1 MAERLLTPSKITA
14 WLECS
19 HYLSLSNQT
28 DAGLLTIE
36 PSPLSA
42 LAELLV
48 AKGSL
53 HEGNCLAE
61 FENAGRSIY
70 RVPERLI
77 NETFQQWVDRIGN
90 PMERGFDV
98 IYQMPF
104 VNQGIRGI
112 ADFLI
117 RIDQPT
123 DGYAAY
129 EPVDAKLTRSEGKP
143 GHVLQLCFY
152 AEAIGVLGGSVP
164 RAMHVWLGSGDTQEL
179 VVEQFLP
186 YWRRLRRQLGVLL
199 NDEQLTIDTVP
210 KQCDHCEYCEY
221 NKRCTSQWRAEDSL
235 VYVAGTR
242 QRERDAMETVGVRTV
257 VQLAAR
263 RDPVPSVGVEKLSR
277 LSRQAEMQVLSRDRP
292 SRPPVFELIEP
303 TDDPV
308 FGHGFSLLPAPDGGD
323 VFFDFEGHPFWTP
336 KNELLFLSGLY
347 YRDDNG
353 EWVYDE
359 RWAHDL
365 SSQQAMITGLI
376 EFFAE
381 RRQAHPGMHVYHYN
395 HTEKS
400 SIERMIRDSDEEY
413 LFGQLI
419 NTGLFVDL
427 FLVAKNAVR
436 VGTES
441 YGLKDLEHV
450 VEFVRS
456 GGIEQGAGAVV
467 EYEKFM
473 ESKDEQLLRN
483 IAAYNRDDV
492 VSTLALRDWLVAQR
506 PKDLEWREAIIEYDQ
521 LEFDTDELV
530 NQLRTFAE
538 GSPQHRLAD
547 LLGYWRRERFAYTTE
562 KFSQANGDFTSLYD
576 DEEFIADLSLVRV
589 EERPYRDRIIKTLVM
604 SWPEQP
610 VDSKFVDTA
619 DLLYTGVGVEHG
631 YATCEGLDLIAR
643 EVRVKWGTYQEEKGA
658 LPAVIAKDKN
668 FRPEVKARSLKSLAE
683 QLLLDDVA
691 NRASRLALA
700 LLANEKPR
708 FESPFGPVGGV
719 FTDDLDANV
728 QWVGHLDESF
738 VAIQGPPGAGKTY
751 SGSHLIRELIR
762 TGKRVGV
769 VATSHSAID
778 NLVNAAYGVVGDA
791 GELDM
796 LNVLRWDDVGENNNL
811 TYATYGKKKKNL
823 EGNDFNL
830 IGGTAWLWASE
841 SMRANPVDVLFVDEA
856 GQFSLADAVA
866 SAPGA
871 RNMILLGDPLQLSQV
886 SNAVH
891 PGGSGASVLQHV
903 LEESATISSDQGVFI
918 SQSWRMHPDVCQF
931 ISQQIYEGR
940 LTSEP
945 DCARQD
951 TEFGTG
957 LRWLRAVHQGN
968 TTRSLEEVELVSTKI
983 LELFAT
989 KWIDRDGVVKPLDG
1003 RDFMVVAPYNDQVD
1017 LLRST
1022 FDADPQLRTVRVGTV
1037 DKFQGKEA
1045 PVVFFTMTTS
1055 AGDDV
1060 SRGAEFLF
1068 SRNRLNVAVSRAR
1081 CLAYLV
1087 CTEELLNARAKSIEE
1102 MRLIG
1107 TLSAFVES
1115 AETNSV

>member
-1 MAERLLTPSKITA
+1 
-14 WLECS
+14 
-19 HYLSLSNQT
+19 
-28 DAGLLTIE
+28 
-36 PSPLSA
+36 
-42 LAELLV
+42 
-48 AKGSL
+48 
-53 HEGNCLAE
+53 
-61 FENAGRSIY
+61 
-70 RVPERLI
+70 
-77 NETFQQWVDRIGN
+77 
-90 PMERGFDV
+90 
-98 IYQMPF
+98 
-104 VNQGIRGI
+104 
-112 ADFLI
+112 
-117 RIDQPT
+117 
-123 DGYAAY
+123 
-129 EPVDAKLTRSEGKP
+129 
-143 GHVLQLCFY
+143 
-152 AEAIGVLGGSVP
+152 
-164 RAMHVWLGSGDTQEL
+164 QEL

-257 VQLAAR
+257 VQLAER
-263 RDPVPSVGVEKLSR
+263 RDSVPSMSVEKLSR
-277 LSRQAEMQVLSRDRP
+277 LSRQAEMQVRSRDDP

-308 FGHGFSLLPAPDGGD
+308 YGHGFNLLPAPDDGD

-347 YRDDNG
+347 FKDENG
-353 EWVYDE
+353 KWIYDE

-365 SSQQAMITGLI
+365 SGQQGMITGLI

-381 RRQAHPGMHVYHYN
+381 RRRAHPGMHVYHYN

-400 SIERMIRDSDEEY
+400 SMERLIRDSDEEY

-467 EYEKFM
+467 EYEKYM

-492 VSTLALRDWLVAQR
+492 ASTMTLRDWLVMQR
-506 PKDLEWREAIIEYDQ
+506 PNNLEWREAFIEYEQ

-530 NQLRTFAE
+530 AQLRTFDE
-538 GSPQHRLAD
+538 GSPQHLLAD

-562 KFSQANGDFTSLYD
+562 KFSQANSEFTSLYD
-576 DEEFIADLSLVRV
+576 NEEFIADLELVRV
-589 EERPYRDRIIKTLVM
+589 DERPYRDRIIKTLVM
-604 SWPEQP
+604 TWPEQP
-610 VDSKFVDTA
+610 VDSRFADTA

-631 YATCEGLDLIAR
+631 YATCEGIDLAAR
-643 EVRVKWGTYQEEKGA
+643 EVRVKWGAYQEEKSA
-658 LPAVIAKDKN
+658 LPVVIAKDKN

-683 QLLLDDVA
+683 LMLIDDVD
-691 NRASRLALA
+691 NHASRLALS
-700 LLANEKPR
+700 LLTNERPR
-708 FESPFGPVGGV
+708 FESSFGPEGGV
-719 FTDDLDANV
+719 FTDDLGANV
-728 QWVGHLDESF
+728 RWVGHLDESF

-751 SGSHLIRELIR
+751 SGSHLIHELIR

-778 NLVNAAYGVVGDA
+778 NLMNAAYGVVGEA
-791 GELDM
+791 GELEM
-796 LNVLRWDDVGENNNL
+796 LNVLRWDDVGEDNDL
-811 TYATYGKKKKNL
+811 AYATYGKKKKNL
-823 EGNDFNL
+823 EGNNFNL

-841 SMRANPVDVLFVDEA
+841 SMRANPVDVLMVDEA

-871 RNMILLGDPLQLSQV
+871 RNMILLGDPLQLGQV

-903 LEESATISSDQGVFI
+903 LCDAATIPSDQGVFI
-918 SQSWRMHPDVCQF
+918 SQSWRMHPDVCHF

-968 TTRSLEEVELVSTKI
+968 TTRSPEEVDLVAGEI
-983 LELFAT
+983 LDLFGT
-989 KWIDRDGVVKPLDG
+989 RWIDRDGNARPLDG
-1003 RDFMVVAPYNDQVD
+1003 GDFMVVAPYNDQVD

-1068 SRNRLNVAVSRAR
+1068 SRNRLNVA
-1081 CLAYLV
+1081 
-1087 CTEELLNARAKSIEE
+1087 
-1102 MRLIG
+1102 
-1107 TLSAFVES
+1107 
-1115 AETNSV
+1115 